1 MVHRTNHWFRN
12 LPLTGPVPGK
22 ALVQR
27 CLQPPAEP
35 LQSPCPHGFLHQPPA
50 PAGVPMGR
58 IHKNVLASSTG
69 AVDGP
74 MEQGLKFTPGTLNA
88 SVPPQLLPQGVA
100 GHHPR
105 AEKRSE
111 GGGKSG
117 FPTAWWA
124 DEQMPLLCWFR
135 QRIVCTAIAPALQ
148 SQEQER
154 TWGRRNRNNR
164 GDPRSFHLD

>member
-1 MVHRTNHWFRN
+1 
-12 LPLTGPVPGK
+12 
-22 ALVQR
+22 
-27 CLQPPAEP
+27 
-35 LQSPCPHGFLHQPPA
+35 
-50 PAGVPMGR
+50 MGR

-135 QRIVCTAIAPALQ
+135 QRTVCRAIAPAHQ
-148 SQEQER
+148 SQAQAQTGADEIEIIAVIPDFSV
-154 TWGRRNRNNR
+154 WIESEPGCAGIDELN
-164 GDPRSFHLD
+164 SLDF